1 MTSATAQQQGESIA
15 RPGANTTSGWDF
27 AEYVWIQ
34 NVRLERQ
41 KREHFGL
48 SFYGAGGKP
57 LTTNVVT
64 SNSSGVFENGR
75 GRTPWLT
82 QTDLQVGH
90 EFKFR
95 ETKRLGSSSML

>member
-1 MTSATAQQQGESIA
+1 MYGSKTFDW
-15 RPGANTTSGWDF
+15 SGRNASD
-27 AEYVWIQ
+27 
-34 NVRLERQ
+34 
-41 KREHFGL
+41 FGL
-48 SFYGAGGKP
+48 FFYGASGTP

-64 SNSSGVFENGR
+64 SNSIGVFENGR

-95 ETKRLGSSSML
+95 ETKRLGSSSIL